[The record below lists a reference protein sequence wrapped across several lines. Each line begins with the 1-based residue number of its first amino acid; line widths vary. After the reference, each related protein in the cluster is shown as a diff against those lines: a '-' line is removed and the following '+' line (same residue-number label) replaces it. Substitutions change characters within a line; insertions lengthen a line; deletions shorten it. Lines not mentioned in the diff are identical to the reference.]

1 MKEKGNYLR
10 QLREK
15 EKGEQYRQWLPLA
28 VSDPVKSWRIVPPGW
43 TIAPDNNDC
52 PLCFCPGNAVAT
64 PLLFP
69 MITPPVFTSH
79 RSGHPA
85 YQHNTGLMLQTRPG
99 QGHVWQ
105 RVAGWLG
112 GLRGDPPEPARQGRG
127 GGAQQQA
134 D

>member
-1 MKEKGNYLR
+1 M
-10 QLREK
+10 
-15 EKGEQYRQWLPLA
+15 
-28 VSDPVKSWRIVPPGW
+28 
-43 TIAPDNNDC
+43 
-52 PLCFCPGNAVAT
+52 AT

-85 YQHNTGLMLQTRPG
+85 YLHNTALMLQTRPG

-112 GLRGDPPEPARQGRG
+112 GLRGAAAEPAGQGRG

>member
-1 MKEKGNYLR
+1 MLIEPDGKRDL
-10 QLREK
+10 
-15 EKGEQYRQWLPLA
+15 YRQWLPLA

-52 PLCFCPGNAVAT
+52 PLCFCPGNAVVAT

-85 YQHNTGLMLQTRPG
+85 YITLL
-99 QGHVWQ
+99 
-105 RVAGWLG
+105 
-112 GLRGDPPEPARQGRG
+112 
-127 GGAQQQA
+127 
-134 D
+134 

>member
-1 MKEKGNYLR
+1 MLIEPDGKRDL
-10 QLREK
+10 
-15 EKGEQYRQWLPLA
+15 YRQWLPLA

-85 YQHNTGLMLQTRPG
+85 YLTQHCTL
-99 QGHVWQ
+99 V
-105 RVAGWLG
+105 
-112 GLRGDPPEPARQGRG
+112 
-127 GGAQQQA
+127 
-134 D
+134 